1 MAYTVFANGNV
12 LNASQLNDNLM
23 NQSVIVFGSDL
34 ARDSAI
40 PAPPEGMV
48 TYLEDV
54 DLITI
59 YSGGSW
65 RDSLSPTGGV
75 LQVVTDFTTTN
86 TSSSSTSFTDTTLSA
101 TITPKSV
108 SSKILV
114 LVSQSGVVKSAGN
127 LGNSV
132 NLRIVYPDATTE
144 TFGTQI
150 GFTNTTLVN
159 INNVSG
165 IGEYVHNSTS
175 PLLFK
180 TQFANNTAATSVTV
194 QTSSARSTIALIE
207 VSA

>member
-65 RDSLSPTGGV
+65 RNSLSPTGGV
-75 LQVVTDFTTTN
+75 LQVVTGSTTTATS
-86 TSSSSTSFTDTTLSA
+86 TSSTTFIDTTLSA
-101 TITPKSV
+101 TITPKSE
-108 SSKILV
+108 SSRIYV
-114 LVSQSGVVKSAGN
+114 LVSQNGVTKSAGN
-127 LGNSV
+127 AGNGV
-132 NLRIVYPDATTE
+132 NLRIVYPDATNSN
-144 TFGTQI
+144 FGQQI
-150 GFTNTTLVN
+150 GSTGTTLQNVQ
-159 INNVSG
+159 NVSG
-165 IGEYVHNSTS
+165 QGEYLHGTTS
-175 PLLFK
+175 AITFK
-180 TQFANNTAATSVTV
+180 TQFANLIAAASVTV
-194 QTSSARSTIALIE
+194 QAASGRSSIILME
-207 VSA
+207 VAA